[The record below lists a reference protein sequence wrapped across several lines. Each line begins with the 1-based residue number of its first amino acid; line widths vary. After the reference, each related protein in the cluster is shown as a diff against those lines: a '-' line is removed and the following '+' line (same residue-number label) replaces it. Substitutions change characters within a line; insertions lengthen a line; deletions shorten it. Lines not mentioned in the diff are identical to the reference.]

1 MKVGLKHLK
10 RKPKRLNADKDGCI
24 AAAVAFVA
32 RLEAVNT
39 SLGMGTAALE
49 NQKKLLLES
58 RKAMEEAE
66 NTYKAAEK
74 TLLELYCSY
83 KPAQST
89 DEIRHELDTLAE
101 KADGLK
107 QIKQKLTY
115 LAKDLGNISYDE
127 AAPKA

>member
-1 MKVGLKHLK
+1 MQQLSL
-10 RKPKRLNADKDGCI
+10 LS
-24 AAAVAFVA
+24 A

-66 NTYKAAEK
+66 NNLRSRRKRFRASFTAAR
-74 TLLELYCSY
+74 
-83 KPAQST
+83 PAQST

-115 LAKDLGNISYDE
+115 LAKDLGNIRMM
-127 AAPKA
+127 KAQKLQALPRTM